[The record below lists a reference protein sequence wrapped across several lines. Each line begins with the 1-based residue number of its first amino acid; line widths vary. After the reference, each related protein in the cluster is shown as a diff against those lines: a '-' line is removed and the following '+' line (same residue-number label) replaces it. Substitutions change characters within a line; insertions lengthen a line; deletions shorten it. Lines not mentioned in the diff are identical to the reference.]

1 MRSSMVDGGLRRA
14 MGWSG
19 PRTPGAGIA
28 PSRADTAF
36 GGGPPMVVGAVRA
49 SGTGRALRMSRR
61 AAAVALA
68 AFCFSAPVVARAQ
81 DAGVAIG
88 TAAPRSLPVERL
100 DGTRADLGPLFGKG
114 PVLLQFWAAW
124 CSSCHELAPKVAAA
138 RTKYGEKVKFVGVA
152 VAVNQSPTLA
162 RRYSEKHKTPLDLY
176 YDRDGAAAEA
186 FEAPGTSYVVL
197 LDKDGKVAYT
207 GFGPDQN
214 LDAAIRKVL
223 AMPAKSSD

>member
-1 MRSSMVDGGLRRA
+1 MRIECGPRRA
-14 MGWSG
+14 VGWFGGRSTG
-19 PRTPGAGIA
+19 DGIA
-28 PSRADTAF
+28 PGRGDR
-36 GGGPPMVVGAVRA
+36 GIWGGPPMVAAAAR
-49 SGTGRALRMSRR
+49 SNGTSALRRL
-61 AAAVALA
+61 ALA
-68 AFCFSAPVVARAQ
+68 ALVAVLALGAPGSLRAQ
-81 DAGVAIG
+81 DAGIAIG
-88 TAAPRSLPVERL
+88 TAAPRTLSVERL

-138 RTKYGEKVKFVGVA
+138 RQKYGDRVKFVGVA
-152 VAVNQSPTLA
+152 VAINQSPTLA

-197 LDKDGKVAYT
+197 LDAAGKVVYT

-223 AMPAKSSD
+223 TSPKSSN

>member
-1 MRSSMVDGGLRRA
+1 MRIDFGPRRA

-19 PRTPGAGIA
+19 VRAPGDGIA
-28 PSRADTAF
+28 RGRGDR
-36 GGGPPMVVGAVRA
+36 GIWGGPPMVVGAAR
-49 SGTGRALRMSRR
+49 SNGTTAAGRL
-61 AAAVALA
+61 AVAALA
-68 AFCFSAPVVARAQ
+68 AVLAVGAPASARAQ

-88 TAAPRSLPVERL
+88 TVAPKSLPVERL
-100 DGTRADLGPLFGKG
+100 DGTRTDLGALLGKG
-114 PVLLQFWAAW
+114 PVLLQFWAVW

-138 RTKYGEKVKFVGVA
+138 RQKYGDRMKFIGVA
-152 VAVNQSPTLA
+152 VGVNQSPTLA

-197 LDKDGKVAYT
+197 LDAAGKVAYT

-223 AMPAKSSD
+223 AAPSSD

>member
-1 MRSSMVDGGLRRA
+1 MRMRSELRRA
-14 MGWSG
+14 TGWYDAPTRG
-19 PRTPGAGIA
+19 DGIA
-28 PSRADTAF
+28 PGRGDR
-36 GGGPPMVVGAVRA
+36 GDWGGPPMVVAATHSNGTTAA
-49 SGTGRALRMSRR
+49 SRGVLR
-61 AAAVALA
+61 VALA
-68 AFCFSAPVVARAQ
+68 AFVAALAIAAPATLRAQ
-81 DAGVAIG
+81 EAGVAIG

-100 DGTRADLGPLFGKG
+100 DGTRADLAQLFGKG

-138 RTKYGEKVKFVGVA
+138 RAKYGDRMKFVGVA

-197 LDKDGKVAYT
+197 LDAKGKVAYT
-207 GFGPDQN
+207 GFGSGQN

-223 AMPAKSSD
+223 AIPAKSD

>member
-1 MRSSMVDGGLRRA
+1 MRIECGLRRA
-14 MGWSG
+14 AGWFG
-19 PRTPGAGIA
+19 ARAPGDGIA
-28 PSRADTAF
+28 PGRGDR
-36 GGGPPMVVGAVRA
+36 GVWGGPPMVVAATHSIGT
-49 SGTGRALRMSRR
+49 STGRAAPARLAI
-61 AAAVALA
+61 AALVAALA
-68 AFCFSAPVVARAQ
+68 VGAPAGLRAQ

-88 TAAPRSLPVERL
+88 TVAPKSLPVERL
-100 DGTRADLGPLFGKG
+100 DGTRADLGALIGKG

-138 RTKYGEKVKFVGVA
+138 RAKYGDRMKFVGVA

-162 RRYSEKHKTPLDLY
+162 RRYSEKHRTPLDLY

-197 LDKDGKVAYT
+197 LDAAGKVVYT

-214 LDAAIRKVL
+214 LDAAIRKLL
-223 AMPAKSSD
+223 AIPAKSSD